1 MGLECPWYPLRG
13 RATNWDLEKLV
24 RMVDRSHAKPKEG
37 LSGAPSGYFYPPLEG
52 RLLAPARWILWSAPA
67 VVPRSVVPALCFA
80 KDGAPVVQVGIERSK
95 ACTTRPKFKSPAL
108 SQKKK
113 RDKDGAPQKQVPPL
127 RRVIRFANRP
137 APVGMTEFIFG
148 RAIFWAHFLR
158 LKARIAERGL
168 WEVEAKFKSPAL
180 SQKKKR
186 DKDGAPAKAGPSTP
200 QGDSLCESPC
210 SGRDDRVYFRF
221 ANRPAPVGRTEFIF
235 ALRIALLRS
244 GGQRCAGG
252 LCCKTVGLQDSAD
265 GIGRREVGGGPD
277 EDGVVFFQ
285 EAGVHEAGVHEI
297 MVSKFGICEVGGG
310 DLG

>member
-1 MGLECPWYPLRG
+1 MGLECPWYSLRG

-113 RDKDGAPQKQVPPL
+113 RDKDGAP
-127 RRVIRFANRP
+127 
-137 APVGMTEFIFG
+137 
-148 RAIFWAHFLR
+148 
-158 LKARIAERGL
+158 
-168 WEVEAKFKSPAL
+168 
-180 SQKKKR
+180 
-186 DKDGAPAKAGPSTP
+186 AKAGPSTP

-221 ANRPAPVGRTEFIF
+221 ANRPAPVGMTEFIF

-244 GGQRCAGG
+244 G
-252 LCCKTVGLQDSAD
+252 
-265 GIGRREVGGGPD
+265 
-277 EDGVVFFQ
+277 
-285 EAGVHEAGVHEI
+285 
-297 MVSKFGICEVGGG
+297 
-310 DLG
+310 